1 MSETDPMAVVRDYIT
16 AFNKGDLE
24 GMAATFAVP
33 SVILDPLAP
42 NVWSGPTA
50 AEDWWRDVLIEVEH
64 QGASDLCITA
74 GKPLHNNVTG
84 DSAYVFVPAT
94 FTYKLRGQQ
103 VTQTGAVITVA
114 LRKLA
119 DGWRITAWAW
129 GKGKQ

>member
-1 MSETDPMAVVRDYIT
+1 MAVVRDYIS
-16 AFNKGDLE
+16 AFNNGDVE
-24 GMAATFAVP
+24 AMAAAFAVP
-33 SVILDPLAP
+33 SFILDPMAP
-42 NVWSGPTA
+42 HVWGGPTA

-74 GKPLHNNVTG
+74 GEPLHNNVAG
-84 DSAYVFVPAT
+84 DDAYVFVPAT
-94 FTYKLRGQQ
+94 FSYKVRGKQ

-119 DGWRITAWAW
+119 DGWRIVAWAW